1 MPVPRD
7 FWKLWSASAASNLGD
22 GISLIAFPW
31 LASAITREPLE
42 IAFIGIMSRLP
53 WLLFTIPAGVITDRV
68 DRRRLIVWMD
78 VLRAL
83 VTLLLGLVILFG
95 PPLPDPADLLNGSAM
110 VVPGKA
116 GFYTLLCFTALAFGM
131 MEVLRDNAAQ
141 TLLPS
146 IVKPDQLET
155 ANGRLW
161 GIEMTMNSFAGPP
174 MAGFLIAIGLSVPF
188 FVDAGTLLLAA
199 LLMLTL
205 RGDFGVARTSQPAAR
220 RNWRKDAAEGVRY
233 LWANLLLR
241 RLAICLG
248 ILNGMMMMALA
259 TFVLFAQE
267 ILLLSPKEYGLLMTS
282 AAAGGIL
289 GGVIGGR
296 VTRILG
302 AGPTLALTVVISVVE
317 YGAIG
322 LSSDVQVIWVMMMAG
337 SFVGMLWNIVTVSL
351 RQRIIPDR
359 LLGRVNS
366 VYRMFGWGMMPVGMA
381 IGGGLVAFSEL
392 FVARESALRVPF
404 LVAAVVFAGLF
415 FYVIRYLTSAS
426 IRDAQKDT

>member
-1 MPVPRD
+1 VSRD
-7 FWKLWSASAASNLGD
+7 FRKLWCASAASNLGD

-42 IAFIGIMSRLP
+42 IAFIGIVSRLP

-78 VLRAL
+78 IFRAL
-83 VTLLLGLVILFG
+83 VTLLLALIILLG
-95 PPLPDPADLLNGSAM
+95 PPLPDPADLLSGAVQ
-110 VVPGKA
+110 VVPGRA
-116 GFYTLLCFTALAFGM
+116 GFYALLCVAALAFGM

-146 IVKPDQLET
+146 IVAPGQLET

-174 MAGFLIAIGLSVPF
+174 LAGFLIAIGLSVPF

-205 RGDFGVARTSQPAAR
+205 RGDFGVAGTANSGER
-220 RNWRKDAAEGVRY
+220 RSWRKDAAEGLRY
-233 LWANLLLR
+233 LWGNLLLR

-248 ILNGMMMMALA
+248 ILNGMMAMALA

-267 ILLLSPKEYGLLMTS
+267 ILQLSPEEYGLLMTS
-282 AAAGGIL
+282 TAAGGIL
-289 GGVIGGR
+289 GGLIGGR
-296 VTRILG
+296 ATRILG
-302 AGPTLALTVVISVVE
+302 AGPTLALTVVVSVVE
-317 YGAIG
+317 YCVIG
-322 LSSDVQVIWVMMMAG
+322 LSSDVRLIWVMMMAG
-337 SFVGMLWNIVTVSL
+337 SFAGMLWNIVTVSL

-381 IGGGLVAFSEL
+381 IGGGIV
-392 FVARESALRVPF
+392 RNLRG
-404 LVAAVVFAGLF
+404 A
-415 FYVIRYLTSAS
+415 
-426 IRDAQKDT
+426 